1 MSDTLLEVRDLQ
13 VDFIVDKTVLTAV
26 HDVNFTIRKGRTLAV
41 VGESGCGK
49 SVTATSVMRL
59 LPRQNSRISRGEI
72 LL

>member
-59 LPRQNSRISRGEI
+59 LPRQNSRISKGEI